1 MRIIV
6 SLVAVALL
14 ASTSVYAKKPEH
26 AGQGKKE
33 KKQKQH
39 KKKHQQQ
46 VKSFSTGERSTI
58 QNYYRNLPPGLQK
71 KLRRTGELP
80 PGWEKKVN
88 VGKPLPQE
96 YITIAKPIPYELE
109 AQLPAGPI
117 GSKLLQIA
125 DRVVRVEAGTNM
137 VIEALKF

>member
-1 MRIIV
+1 MKILTSLVTV
-6 SLVAVALL
+6 SLLL
-14 ASTSVYAKKPEH
+14 STGLYAKKPEH

-33 KKQKQH
+33 KAH
-39 KKKHQQQ
+39 KKHQ
-46 VKSFSTGERSTI
+46 KKLRETSYTFSRQEKNTI
-58 QNYYRNLPPGLQK
+58 QNYYRSLPPGLQK
-71 KLRRTGELP
+71 KMRRTGTLP
-80 PGWEKKVN
+80 PGWEKKLN

-96 YITIAKPIPYELE
+96 YITIAKPVPYELS